1 MAKNNCTTIAV
12 LTFIGILLCG
22 GGVVMT
28 AYGFKQAG
36 EDSVSKKDESIPLN
50 TLTIFGYAMSTVGG
64 MMFLICGILWILCS
78 AKRR

>member
-28 AYGFKQAG
+28 AYGLKQAG
-36 EDSVSKKDESIPLN
+36 EDSVSKGESIPLN
-50 TLTIFGYAMSTVGG
+50 TLTIFGYAMSTIGG
-64 MMFLICGILWILCS
+64 MMFLICGILWILCA
-78 AKRR
+78 AKHK

>member
-1 MAKNNCTTIAV
+1 MAKSNCTTIAL
-12 LTFIGILLCG
+12 LTFFGILLCG
-22 GGVVMT
+22 GGVIMT
-28 AYGFKQAG
+28 AYGLKQAG
-36 EDSVSKKDESIPLN
+36 DDSISKGEAIPLN

>member
-28 AYGFKQAG
+28 AYGLKQAG
-36 EDSVSKKDESIPLN
+36 DSVSKDEAIPLN

-78 AKRR
+78 AKGR